1 MSDDIKLR
9 WYVVNTYSGY
19 EKKGKLSLQKRIET
33 EELEQFFGDVETEI
47 LIPVETLEEVR
58 KGEKKS
64 SERKFFP
71 GYMFIR
77 MHLNEETWH
86 LVKDTPK
93 ITGFVGNKD
102 RPVPVSQAEV
112 NRIRR
117 QMEEGIQR
125 PKPLVEFEN
134 GEEVRVIDG
143 PFTNFN
149 GVIEEVKP
157 DKGKVRVMVSIFGRE
172 TPVELDFMQ
181 VEKL

>member
-1 MSDDIKLR
+1 
-9 WYVVNTYSGY
+9 
-19 EKKGKLSLQKRIET
+19 
-33 EELEQFFGDVETEI
+33 
-47 LIPVETLEEVR
+47 
-58 KGEKKS
+58 
-64 SERKFFP
+64 
-71 GYMFIR
+71 MFIR